1 MKGKDPFD
9 ESDRVVKRTIHAD
22 EFRAFYHAHYG
33 LILTVAE
40 QRLDTH
46 QAAEDATA
54 DTFQIAWRRYQHD
67 GASLAL
73 PWLYQILRNVIGTEY
88 RRLARARHANEQ
100 LDLDHGADPQIER
113 RIDVR
118 NALRR
123 LPEQDRE
130 LLYMA
135 YWEDLTG
142 DELAGILGASSGAV
156 RVRLTRAR
164 EKLRTILADI
174 EARQGDRHG

>member
-1 MKGKDPFD
+1 MA
-9 ESDRVVKRTIHAD
+9 KRATHAD
-22 EFRAFYHAHYG
+22 EFRAFYRAHYG

-54 DTFQIAWRRYQHD
+54 DTFQVAWRRYRHD
-67 GASLAL
+67 EAVLTL

-88 RRLARARHANEQ
+88 RRLERARRAN
-100 LDLDHGADPQIER
+100 DHVDVDDNAHPQIEQ

-123 LPEQDRE
+123 LPEQDRD

-142 DELAGILGASSGAV
+142 DELAGILGASPGAV

-164 EKLRTILADI
+164 EKLRMILADI
-174 EARQGDRHG
+174 DARQGDRNG